1 MLVTQWSTQVD
12 EVKTKTNCKHTFCNI
27 ESRWSSASV
36 YFPGVINLSSML
48 ETYTPIPAH
57 RFGAWIYM
65 TPMSVKKT
73 VVQVHIH
80 MPRQTDRH
88 AYTHTHASQAR
99 GWTTSGIL
107 QVCNKSKNSPLFPSR
122 CLILVLKGKRL
133 QSFCISGQNAKKQ
146 LTLSI
151 HISNVIIV
159 RIRNYKRQT
168 CMSPHRIWS
177 PAKVINV
184 TVCSTTTT

>member
-1 MLVTQWSTQVD
+1 MKHTGWWS
-12 EVKTKTNCKHTFCNI
+12 KNKTNCKHTFCNI

-57 RFGAWIYM
+57 RFGTWLYM
-65 TPMSVKKT
+65 TLMSVKKT

-80 MPRQTDRH
+80 MPRQTDRQTDRH
-88 AYTHTHASQAR
+88 AYTHTHAHASQAR
-99 GWTTSGIL
+99 GWTTSGVL
-107 QVCNKSKNSPLFPSR
+107 QASNKSKNSPLFPSH
-122 CLILVLKGKRL
+122 CLILVLKGKHQQL

-146 LTLSI
+146 FTLSI

-159 RIRNYKRQT
+159 CIRNYK
-168 CMSPHRIWS
+168 H
-177 PAKVINV
+177 
-184 TVCSTTTT
+184 